1 MFCQQHHQAARQDS
15 GDSFRMVRCG
25 WRRRAAAY
33 LFDLPLDLAHLIIH
47 RRQLLRHF
55 LMRRPQRRPA
65 HPGSGQRQGT
75 HARSLS
81 HLTRRR

>member
-1 MFCQQHHQAARQDS
+1 MFCQQHHQPARQDS